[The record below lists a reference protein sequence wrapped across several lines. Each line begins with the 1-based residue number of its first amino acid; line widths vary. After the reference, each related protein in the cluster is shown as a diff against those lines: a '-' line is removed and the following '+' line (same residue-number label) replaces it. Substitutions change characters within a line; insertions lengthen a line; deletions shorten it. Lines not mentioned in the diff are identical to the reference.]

1 MDCSVKEYSRGPFE
15 ARVIMSKTDPKRI
28 GKLQECWETLK
39 VMKVKVIHF
48 IFCPGPEPC
57 MQKLLNGMQKE
68 NPYVTGSYLSVSLI
82 CISTFTSVPMHVC

>member
-48 IFCPGPEPC
+48 IFCPGPELC
-57 MQKLLNGMQKE
+57 MQKLLHMI
-68 NPYVTGSYLSVSLI
+68 GSHLFI
-82 CISTFTSVPMHVC
+82 FISIALGD

>member
-1 MDCSVKEYSRGPFE
+1 MKGYSRGPLE
-15 ARVIMSKTDPKRI
+15 ARVIMSKTDPERT

-48 IFCPGPEPC
+48 IFCPGPELC
-57 MQKLLNGMQKE
+57 VQKLLNGLQKE

-82 CISTFTSVPMHVC
+82 CISTFTSIPMHMFYIA